1 MAATFRIPHVCGTGT
16 PASQKVLGNDLTH
29 QLKLVKER
37 KFDGTLAIES
47 ADCQWTLHFS
57 LGHLIWADGGEH
69 PQRRWRRLLF
79 QYCPANL
86 PSATLNDDRERL
98 CCLVRW
104 VREAKLTTDVLNP
117 LVRSAAS
124 EVIFDLLQQEFYCP
138 YFHFWELPPLL
149 EQLPIV
155 ARVPILKVLDQI
167 KDLWKLWREA
177 GLEQVSPHTAVSLNP
192 SSHKSRLAKID
203 EQNYSK
209 LSRTIDGDKTIAD
222 LTLLWEKR
230 HTFSFSE
237 CEDPL
242 AAAKWIDTLSKQ
254 GWLRLHLGADLG
266 ADLSLQPLDEQLK
279 IAPSRPQF
287 FLQEATSIGPNFSSS
302 RHTAIAS
309 VAVALCGVSLAFAAN
324 SLPGVP
330 KLSFPSVS
338 LAAISGKR
346 VPITIA
352 GERSGFAFLDNPD
365 FQAQMRSRAVE
376 IRYLDTTVPSSPN
389 TPIVSKQGDLNQV
402 RLSQF
407 LRSPTEGKLVAIAVT
422 PGQTD
427 PRVLVASSRLLGQA
441 DLLKTIVK
449 AYYLNSP
456 LDAKAALEW
465 INSGK
470 LQRQIAASASSNRQ
484 LDVDEQYL
492 SVAIAETAA
501 LWQSLRSSDPQLAE
515 ALARKK
521 LNQLSSGGSS
531 HAR

>member
-1 MAATFRIPHVCGTGT
+1 MAATFKLSRLSATGA
-16 PASQKVLGNDLTH
+16 PASQKVLGNDLAH
-29 QLKLVKER
+29 QLKLVEER

-47 ADCQWTLHFS
+47 AEQQWTLYFS

-79 QYCPANL
+79 QYCSQNL
-86 PSATLNDDRERL
+86 PSSPLADERERL
-98 CCLVRW
+98 CCLARW
-104 VREAKLTTDVLNP
+104 VQEAKLTKDALNP
-117 LVRSAAS
+117 FVRSAAS
-124 EVIFDLLQQEFYCP
+124 EIVFDLLQQEFHCP
-138 YFHFWELPPLL
+138 YFYFGELPPLL
-149 EQLPIV
+149 KQLPIV
-155 ARVPILKVLDQI
+155 ARIPLVKVLAQM
-167 KDLWKLWREA
+167 KTLWRRWREA
-177 GLEQVSPHTAVSLNP
+177 GLVQVSPHAAVSLTT
-192 SSHKSRLAKID
+192 SASKSRLAKIH
-203 EQNYSK
+203 EQTYIK
-209 LSRTIDGDKTIAD
+209 LSRTIDGNKTIAD
-222 LTLLWEKR
+222 LALLWEKR
-230 HTFSFSE
+230 QIFSE

-287 FLQEATSIGPNFSSS
+287 FLQEATSIEPNFSSS

-309 VAVALCGVSLAFAAN
+309 VAVALCGVSLAFTAN

-330 KLSFPSVS
+330 KLSFPRSVS
-338 LAAISGKR
+338 LAAISGER

-376 IRYLDTTVPSSPN
+376 ISYLDTAVPSSPN
-389 TPIVSKQGDLNQV
+389 TLIVPKQADLTEGK
-402 RLSQF
+402 LSQF
-407 LRSPTEGKLVAIAVT
+407 LHRPTEGKIVAVAAT
-422 PGQTD
+422 LGQTD
-427 PRVLVASSRLLGQA
+427 PSVLVASSRLLRQA

-470 LQRQIAASASSNRQ
+470 LQRQIAASASRERQ
-484 LDVDEQYL
+484 MDYDEQYL
-492 SVAIAETAA
+492 SAAIAETAA
-501 LWQSLRSSDPQLAE
+501 LLQSLKASDPQLAE
-515 ALARKK
+515 ALARRKTH
-521 LNQLSSGGSS
+521 STFF
-531 HAR
+531 AR

>member
-1 MAATFRIPHVCGTGT
+1 MAATFRISRVSATGT
-16 PASQKVLGNDLTH
+16 PANQKVLGNDLTH

-47 ADCQWTLHFS
+47 AECQWTLHFS

-69 PQRRWRRLLF
+69 PKRRWRRLLF

-104 VREAKLTTDVLNP
+104 VREAKLTPELLNP

-155 ARVPILKVLDQI
+155 ARVPILKVLEQI

-177 GLEQVSPHTAVSLNP
+177 GLEQVSPHAVVSLIP
-192 SSHKSRLAKID
+192 SSNKSRLTKID

-222 LTLLWEKR
+222 LALLWEKR
-230 HTFSFSE
+230 RTFSE

-266 ADLSLQPLDEQLK
+266 ADFSLQPLDEQLK
-279 IAPSRPQF
+279 IAPFRPQF
-287 FLQEATSIGPNFSSS
+287 FLQEQATSIQSNFSSS

-309 VAVALCGVSLAFAAN
+309 VAVALCGVSLAFAAS

-330 KLSFPSVS
+330 KLSLPSVS
-338 LAAISGKR
+338 LAAISGER

-376 IRYLDTTVPSSPN
+376 IRYLDTAVPSSPN

-407 LRSPTEGKLVAIAVT
+407 LHSPTEGKIVAIAAT

-427 PRVLVASSRLLGQA
+427 PSVLVASLRLLGQA

-465 INSGK
+465 MQSGK

-492 SVAIAETAA
+492 SAAIAETAA
-501 LWQSLRSSDPQLAE
+501 LWQSLKASDPQLAE